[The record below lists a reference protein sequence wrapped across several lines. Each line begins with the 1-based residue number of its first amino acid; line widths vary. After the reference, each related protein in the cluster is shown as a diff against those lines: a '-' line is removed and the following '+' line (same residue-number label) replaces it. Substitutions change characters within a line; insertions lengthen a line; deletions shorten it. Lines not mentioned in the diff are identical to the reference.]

1 MRLYKHNCKEC
12 LLLGQVELKG
22 IRFDLYYCT
31 KDNTMIARWGTGT
44 NVIASMKI
52 AKKYYDDQ
60 YFGDPL
66 AVAYSIAKAR
76 QLI

>member
-1 MRLYKHNCKEC
+1 MTLFKNECTEC

-22 IRFDLYYCT
+22 IRYDLHYCT
-31 KDNTMIARWGTGT
+31 KDNTVIARWGTGT
-44 NVIASMKI
+44 KAVAGLKV